1 MRGPSRPDRAR
12 TDCTRQG
19 GRGSMRLTVL
29 HALRALVALLVVTLG
44 LFLGPAS
51 SASTLKVNCAQG
63 GNLEAAMSGSAAQG
77 GGILTQG
84 SLSAIDSRIV
94 DNRSTAVGAGAFAAG
109 AGVNVETTVTMTD
122 SVVSGNQATASSPSA
137 TPTAEGGGIVAG

>member
-51 SASTLKVNCAQG
+51 WASTLKVNCAQG
-63 GNLEAAMSGSAAQG
+63 GNLQAKMASA
-77 GGILTQG
+77 
-84 SLSAIDSRIV
+84 SP
-94 DNRSTAVGAGAFAAG
+94 GA
-109 AGVNVETTVTMTD
+109 TVLGKGTCRGNF
-122 SVVSGNQATASSPSA
+122 VVSGTGITLEGKPSA
-137 TPTAEGGGIVAG
+137 SLDGMDLG